1 MRRAAVV
8 SLVENSVGF
17 GETLPVNSILSSSF
31 LARFRDDAF
40 DDLKQAA
47 SAFLKGL
54 I

>member
-8 SLVENSVGF
+8 SLVENSVGLR
-17 GETLPVNSILSSSF
+17 ETLPVNSTLSSSF